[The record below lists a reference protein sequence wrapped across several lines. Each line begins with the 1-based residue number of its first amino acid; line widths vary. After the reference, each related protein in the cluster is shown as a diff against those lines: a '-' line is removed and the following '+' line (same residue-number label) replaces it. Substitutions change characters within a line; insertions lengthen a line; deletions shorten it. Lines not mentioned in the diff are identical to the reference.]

1 MKVKM
6 DIYSSIAGSPI
17 ERAAILV
24 IMHVESFDIVFI
36 SNIIIYSIIVSS
48 LTLTI
53 SHWEMNGKMC
63 KLLMGYLLLILLTI
77 SYNVET
83 FINHIVLYYI
93 LNLPMTISWF
103 REKSH
108 TLFFNLV
115 WKINHLFADLLKAFC
130 QWIPQSKHTEVEMT
144 WPPVTW
150 HNHMTLV
157 Y

>member
-6 DIYSSIAGSPI
+6 DIFSSIAGSPI

-36 SNIIIYSIIVSS
+36 SNIIIYSIIISS
-48 LTLTI
+48 LVLTI

-93 LNLPMTISWF
+93 LNLPMTIS
-103 REKSH
+103 
-108 TLFFNLV
+108 
-115 WKINHLFADLLKAFC
+115 
-130 QWIPQSKHTEVEMT
+130 
-144 WPPVTW
+144 
-150 HNHMTLV
+150 
-157 Y
+157 